1 MEINSCTN
9 EIIRVC
15 GVRAMSV
22 LCNIGC
28 NVMRKLLKFIF
39 LRNNRIYAIV
49 CGINHHCELQIPAL
63 NEGKQIYRVSTL
75 EAHFFYI
82 HVQAAMK
89 KIVLSI
95 TSTFHKETAHKI
107 HLLFSPL
114 FLEVFEKTTRE
125 LHRVSNFSAI
135 SWREHVTF

>member
-1 MEINSCTN
+1 LYLCIKMWIHG
-9 EIIRVC
+9 VC

-75 EAHFFYI
+75 DAHLSEWSNMSTCRLLFQWANNI
-82 HVQAAMK
+82 KIQL
-89 KIVLSI
+89 IVL
-95 TSTFHKETAHKI
+95 
-107 HLLFSPL
+107 
-114 FLEVFEKTTRE
+114 V
-125 LHRVSNFSAI
+125 
-135 SWREHVTF
+135 